1 MLSQLAAVNANS
13 SQGITHPELRGPDRG
28 TGRFSPLG
36 ITTSGCQGT
45 IGQRIGRGARG
56 LADAGDEP
64 IGKCQAWKRQTNLVV
79 LWLRIWRLRV

>member
-13 SQGITHPELRGPDRG
+13 SQGITHPELRGPNRG

-36 ITTSGCQGT
+36 IAASGCQGT
-45 IGQRIGRGARG
+45 IGQQVGRVARG

-64 IGKCQAWKRQTNLVV
+64 IGKCQAWKRQTNLIV
-79 LWLRIWRLRV
+79 LWLKI

>member
-56 LADAGDEP
+56 WRMLEMSRSGNAKLGN
-64 IGKCQAWKRQTNLVV
+64 GKLTLSCSG
-79 LWLRIWRLRV
+79 